1 MHMGFSRTLAAALAA
16 ALAVPAVAQTR
27 AADEARR
34 AAEERRS
41 TDEARRTAERP
52 GAPAPA
58 PAPGQA
64 QQGQQHQLSQEQYDA
79 IAVVMAWNNLGTR
92 VGDLATTRASTPEL
106 QALAR
111 TIAEDHRRIQQEL
124 EPLVR
129 ERGLG
134 NVVQPPATAVQERI
148 EGEFQRLNSLTG
160 PEFDRE
166 FNEFLTR
173 NGNTFV
179 DSLKRAR
186 DITPG
191 KDAQLKKFLDDAE
204 NTEEN
209 HLTAARQVKA
219 NRQARTP
226 PAR

>member
-1 MHMGFSRTLAAALAA
+1 MGFSRMFAAALAA
-16 ALAVPAVAQTR
+16 ALALPAVAQTR

-41 TDEARRTAERP
+41 TAAEEARRTAGQA
-52 GAPAPA
+52 GAPAAA

-64 QQGQQHQLSQEQYDA
+64 QQAQHQLSQEQLQA
-79 IAVVMAWNNLGTR
+79 IATVMARNDLSAR
-92 VGDLATTRASTPEL
+92 VGDLAATRGSTPEL
-106 QALAR
+106 QSLGR
-111 TIAEDHRRIQQEL
+111 QIAEDHRRTQEEL
-124 EPLVR
+124 RRLLV
-129 ERGLG
+129 ERGVPDLSAL
-134 NVVQPPATAVQERI
+134 PPAEEHEKL
-148 EGEFQRLNSLTG
+148 EGEFMKLAAVTG

-166 FNEFLTR
+166 VTEFLTR
-173 NGNTFV
+173 NEPRFV
-179 DSLKRAR
+179 EELKRAR
-186 DITPG
+186 DVTPG

-209 HLTAARQVKA
+209 HLAASRRVKA